1 MFHFSLHTPVKLIK
15 PPCQRPRGREV
26 LSVPRKQKAKPAQR
40 RKANE
45 PVCLCVYARAG
56 SGAIQPFLCPLPLPH
71 LPRAQR
77 LDLFTPSP
85 RLYLRLCCFF
95 FCFFLK
101 KLSIPVDLFSVEVQ
115 CARRNH
121 DLGKDRHLLQQTWGV
136 VIVTV
141 THSQT

>member
-15 PPCQRPRGREV
+15 TPCQRPRGREV
-26 LSVPRKQKAKPAQR
+26 LNVPRKQKAKPAQR

-56 SGAIQPFLCPLPLPH
+56 SRAIQPSPCPLPLPH

-85 RLYLRLCCFF
+85 RLYLRLFCFF
-95 FCFFLK
+95 FFFAFFYNFPSL
-101 KLSIPVDLFSVEVQ
+101 LVYSSLRCDVRDGTMISIRTGTSYS
-115 CARRNH
+115 R
-121 DLGKDRHLLQQTWGV
+121 LGGSWSSR
-136 VIVTV
+136 
-141 THSQT
+141 